1 MLGENEVKE
10 RQLNKYFGVMRC
22 DVGERK
28 KEKSVGVLGLC
39 EARPQEAS
47 EHNVN
52 REHVCY

>member
-1 MLGENEVKE
+1 MGRE
-10 RQLNKYFGVMRC
+10 
-22 DVGERK
+22 K
-28 KEKSVGVLGLC
+28 KKSVGALGLC